1 MDTTEV
7 LIALYYLNVI
17 NLDTIKSALLM
28 TIRVMVAISNATSI
42 SQHRSSVIAHHL
54 IALAHL
60 FRHTGASAHAIL
72 VPHHQLW

>member
-1 MDTTEV
+1 
-7 LIALYYLNVI
+7 
-17 NLDTIKSALLM
+17 M